1 MGFLDNS
8 GDIILDVVLTDL
20 GRQLLAKGDGS
31 FNVAKFALGDDG
43 SIHRQCCFYE
53 EQIVNN

>member
-20 GRQLLAKGDGS
+20 GRQLLAK
-31 FNVAKFALGDDG
+31 AMALLM
-43 SIHRQCCFYE
+43 
-53 EQIVNN
+53 